1 VSGQPEQ
8 SSHPGRTTHS
18 TAVAGL
24 IGCALLLFCF
34 AQTAW
39 HAWRGK
45 SATFDEPPGLVAAW
59 VAVHDRDFRMDPED
73 PPLFKYFVAAGTH
86 GDDMPRDYSSPFW
99 SALLSD
105 PSALGDFARATLY
118 QTPQTNADALLAS
131 ARARMIFLGM
141 LLGALIAWC
150 SWRLAGPLAAIVAL
164 ALFCFDPNFLAY
176 APLVKGDVPITL
188 LFLALM
194 MSIWLMGERAT
205 LLRMA
210 ATALLLGALVTT
222 KYSGVLGIVILAV
235 ALLCRSLGPG
245 PWRVLRWTARTRLA
259 RLAAGAAI
267 GAASLLIVYVMIWA
281 SYGFRFA
288 PTPDPALRFDMRK
301 VLETCC
307 EQQFGREYANRPH
320 PDAVWLAWKAHW
332 RPPLAVRVA
341 LWANQH
347 ELAPQACIE
356 GFLFQYSLSFV
367 RLTWLCGRAA
377 TVGWWYY
384 FPLAMAFKTPLA
396 TLLGTC
402 IAAVVWLWRRGGIF
416 ARHWWPLCC
425 VLVVPVLYMAAAMA
439 SRLNLGLRH
448 VLPVY
453 PYLFIAL
460 GVAAALMWRYRPR
473 ITAAVTAILL
483 AGLATETYSAYPDFI
498 PFFNIACGGAPN
510 GWRLLGDSN
519 VDWGQELPALAQ
531 WVHQNPGYQLQLI
544 YFGTADPRYYR
555 IHYVPIA
562 GGYAPPD
569 MQPGDSNLPP
579 VLAMSVTAW
588 QNPFLPEKDL
598 LKSLQTRKPLAVLG
612 GSMYLF
618 DRP

>member
-1 VSGQPEQ
+1 
-8 SSHPGRTTHS
+8 
-18 TAVAGL
+18 
-24 IGCALLLFCF
+24 
-34 AQTAW
+34 
-39 HAWRGK
+39 
-45 SATFDEPPGLVAAW
+45 
-59 VAVHDRDFRMDPED
+59 
-73 PPLFKYFVAAGTH
+73 
-86 GDDMPRDYSSPFW
+86 MPRNHASPLW

-105 PSALGDFARATLY
+105 PFALGDFARATLY
-118 QTPQTNADALLAS
+118 QTPGTDADALLAA
-131 ARARMIFLGM
+131 ARARMIFLGII
-141 LLGALIAWC
+141 LGVLIAWC
-150 SWRLAGPLAAIVAL
+150 SWRLAGPLAAVVAV

-176 APLVKGDVPITL
+176 SPLVKGDVPITL

-210 ATALLLGALVTT
+210 AVALLLGALITT
-222 KYSGVLGIVILAV
+222 KYSGVLGIVVLAV
-235 ALLCRSLGPG
+235 TLLCRGLGPG
-245 PWRVLRWTARTRLA
+245 SWRVLHWTARTRSA
-259 RLAAGAAI
+259 RLVAGTAI
-267 GAASLLIVYVMIWA
+267 GAAALLIVYVMMWGC
-281 SYGFRFA
+281 YGFRFA
-288 PTPDPALRFDMRK
+288 PTPDPALRFDTHK

-307 EQQFGREYANRPH
+307 EQQFGREYADQPH
-320 PDAVWLAWKAHW
+320 TQDQWLDWKAHW
-332 RPPLAVRVA
+332 RPPLAVRA
-341 LWANQH
+341 AIWANQH

-367 RLTWLCGRAA
+367 RLTWLCGHAA

-396 TLLGTC
+396 TLLGLC
-402 IAAVVWLWRRGGIF
+402 IAVVVWLWRRGDVF

-425 VLVVPVLYMAAAMA
+425 ILVVPVLYMAAAMA

-453 PYLFIAL
+453 PYLFITL
-460 GVAAALMWRYRPR
+460 GVTAARMWRYRPG
-473 ITAAVTAILL
+473 ITAALIAMLF
-483 AGLATETYSAYPDFI
+483 AGLTAETYSAYPDFI
-498 PFFNIACGGAPN
+498 PFFNIACGGTPN
-510 GWRLLGDSN
+510 GWHLLGDSN
-519 VDWGQELPALAQ
+519 VDWGQELPALAD

-544 YFGTADPRYYR
+544 YFGTADPRYYG

-562 GGYAPPD
+562 GGFAPPD
-569 MQPGDSNLPP
+569 MQPGESNLPP

-598 LKSLQTRKPLAVLG
+598 LKSLQRRKPLAVLG